1 MNFLKFIIPVTIALV
16 GLRIFSSQ
24 FFRSSKY
31 GFVFDF
37 GAYHEFIGGG
47 VLVLA
52 ALLMWIAARG
62 GGDTKRRSG

>member
-1 MNFLKFIIPVTIALV
+1 VNLSKFIIPAALALV
-16 GLRIFSSQ
+16 GLRVVSSQ

-37 GAYHEFIGGG
+37 GEYHEFIGGG
-47 VLVLA
+47 ILALA

-62 GGDTKRRSG
+62 GGDTKHR

>member
-1 MNFLKFIIPVTIALV
+1 MNLSKLIIPVAIALV
-16 GLRIFSSQ
+16 GLRVFSSQ

-47 VLVLA
+47 ILALA
-52 ALLMWIAARG
+52 ALLIWIAARG
-62 GGDTKRRSG
+62 GGDKKHRSE